1 MLGAQ
6 RTTVTELL
14 AAEVA
19 AGRIVKGR
27 GYVQIVDP
35 AAMRAAAR

>member
-14 AAEVA
+14 TTEAAT
-19 AGRIVKGR
+19 GRIVKAR
-27 GYVQIVDP
+27 GYVQIVDMP
-35 AAMRAAAR
+35 AMRAAAR